1 MGNEDTMRHIT
12 RLALAASALTM
23 ISVSVAAAADLG
35 PVVIQPEA
43 VPEPPVLMGGW
54 YLRGDISYEF
64 KTKARVYLSTTSS
77 SSSSFDADFDDTWNI
92 GAGIGYIFNEWFR
105 TDITADYRF
114 PADWGLALTSLSVST
129 ILLNGYATLGGYS
142 GISPYV
148 GAGVGAAYVNWDTI
162 DFPGFGLG
170 PAVVEDNWR
179 FAYALMA
186 GVSFDLTDNLALDT
200 GYRFVSVNDGQLI
213 GPGFIVFPGV
223 ADYSDLYIHE
233 FRIGMRYT
241 FGSFSGGY

>member
-1 MGNEDTMRHIT
+1 MRQIT

-35 PVVIQPEA
+35 PILPEP
-43 VPEPPVLMGGW
+43 VPEPPVSAGGW
-54 YLRGDISYEF
+54 YLRGDISYDF
-64 KTKARVYLSTTSS
+64 HTKADVFLSTTSS
-77 SSSSFDADFDDTWNI
+77 SSSTFDADFDDTWNI
-92 GAGIGYIFNEWFR
+92 GAGIGYIFNDWFR
-105 TDITADYRF
+105 ADITADYRF
-114 PADWGLALTSLSVST
+114 PADWDAGASSVSVST
-129 ILLNGYATLGGYS
+129 ILLNGYASLGNFS
-142 GISPYV
+142 GFSPYV
-148 GAGVGAAYVNWDTI
+148 GAGIGAAYINWDAI

-170 PAVVEDNWR
+170 PAVVDDDWR

-186 GVSFDLTDNLALDT
+186 GVTIDLTENLALDT
-200 GYRFVSVNDGQLI
+200 GYRFTSVDDGQLI

-241 FGSFSGGY
+241 FGNFNGGS